1 MAATGR
7 MNHEL
12 KRKAKEA
19 EKNATDPVELLRCKC
34 LQRGANG
41 IKGLARTFKIFD
53 DDGSKSLD
61 KNEFSKGIRD
71 YGIILDRDVVDQ
83 AFVSLDKD
91 GSGKLDFDE
100 FLVALRPKMNASRKS
115 LVTRAFNKLDRTG
128 DSLITVE
135 DLKGVYNVK
144 KHPKY
149 LNGEWT
155 EDQCLGQFLQSFDSD
170 DKDGQITRDEF
181 DNYYSGV
188 SASVDSDAYFSLM
201 MTNAWKL

>member
-1 MAATGR
+1 MAATNR

-19 EKNATDPVELLRCKC
+19 EKDAKDPVELLRCKC

-61 KNEFSKGIRD
+61 KNEFRNGVRD
-71 YGIILDRDVVDQ
+71 YGIILEKDVIDS
-83 AFVSLDKD
+83 AFDSLDKD
-91 GSGKLDFDE
+91 KSGKLDFDE
-100 FLVALRPKMNASRKS
+100 FLIALRPKMTASRRS
-115 LVTRAFNKLDRTG
+115 LVTQAFNKLDKTG
-128 DSLITVE
+128 DGLITTE

-155 EDQCLGQFLQSFDSD
+155 EDQCLGQFLNSFDSD
-170 DKDGQITRDEF
+170 DKDGKITREEF

>member
-7 MNHEL
+7 LNHEL
-12 KRKAKEA
+12 MRKAKEA
-19 EKNATDPVELLRCKC
+19 EKGATDPVELLRCKC

-61 KNEFSKGIRD
+61 KSEFSKGIRD
-71 YGIILDRDVVDQ
+71 YGIVLDREVVDA
-83 AFVSLDKD
+83 AFNVLDKD
-91 GSGKLDFDE
+91 KSGKLDFDE
-100 FLVALRPKMNASRKS
+100 FLIALRPKMSAGRKS
-115 LVTRAFNKLDRTG
+115 LVTQAFNKLDKTG
-128 DSLITVE
+128 DGLITVE

-155 EDQCLGQFLQSFDSD
+155 EEQCLGQFLNSFDSD
-170 DKDGQITRDEF
+170 DKDGKITRDEF